1 MQTERP
7 AGPKESVL
15 PKILIVDDNAM
26 NRELGVILLEQ
37 AGQYIVEA
45 ANGEEAVAKAQT
57 ELPDLILMDLS
68 MPVMDGEE
76 AMQRLREID
85 ATRHIPIL
93 AITGYPERWGKQM
106 ALGWGFQG
114 YIEKPFRPDTF
125 ADDVLAYLQPVH

>member
-1 MQTERP
+1 M
-7 AGPKESVL
+7 

-26 NRELGVILLEQ
+26 NRELGAILLRH
-37 AGQYIVEA
+37 AGQCVVEA
-45 ANGEEAVAKAQT
+45 ADGEQALAMAQA

-68 MPVMDGEE
+68 MPAMDGEE
-76 AMQRLREID
+76 VMYRLREID

-93 AITGYPERWGKQM
+93 AITGYPERWGRQTT
-106 ALGWGFQG
+106 LESGFHG